1 MAIKNII
8 GSLGIIPRMLV
19 KEYDRQKDKIGGLED
34 ENAALRAQMV
44 GAQGAA
50 PGMKKGGKVKSASA
64 RADGIAIRGKTRA

>member
-34 ENAALRAQMV
+34 ENAALRAQME